1 MNWIYGHKQGTNINH
16 HCRISLGPV
25 GHSGL
30 FSPPLSLVSIPHI
43 LLSQWLLGYVIC
55 ASSRVSSCLP
65 TFSNC
70 IRHLNCAGCDQ
81 TSQFD
86 GRARCSLPLTQEAVH
101 FSIPPRVYAPL
112 LFLVGK
118 PPSNMHSPR
127 LSQRY
132 HAVAISAFKCYMQR
146 DSRTTFDHLSFCF

>member
-1 MNWIYGHKQGTNINH
+1 MAINRELTSTITAEYH
-16 HCRISLGPV
+16 SVRSVIQVSFLPLYLYSLYPTYSSV
-25 GHSGL
+25 SG
-30 FSPPLSLVSIPHI
+30 
-43 LLSQWLLGYVIC
+43 WLLGYVIC

-70 IRHLNCAGCDQ
+70 IRHLNCACCDQ

-127 LSQRY
+127 LSRRVGY
-132 HAVAISAFKCYMQR
+132 
-146 DSRTTFDHLSFCF
+146 FCFQMLYATR